1 MLLNATIRNVRRAF
15 KEVNAF
21 DVEGDYRPAARAALK
36 KILETA
42 LQGEVSQ
49 YIAAEPYERVDRR
62 EAYRCGYYFR
72 WLLTEVGDLLL
83 KVPRIRSAGLV
94 FRVLSAYARRPAVVD
109 QLILACFVLGM
120 STRKVAKALGA
131 FFGTAISAQTVSR
144 IAQQL
149 EAAVAA
155 FHRRPLTVC
164 YRYLVLD
171 GVVLKHRGAL
181 AVRRR
186 VLLCAYGITSEG
198 LREFIDFYLAPSESA
213 ACWEA
218 FLRELYERGLSAEQ
232 VELVITDGGRGLHQA
247 VELVWPRIPRQR
259 CWAHKVRNVLDKVKK
274 AHWPAVKQALAAI
287 SHAPTPRKA
296 VEAFWQFAQCY
307 RPKYPH
313 AVACVERDLDDLL
326 VFFDFPQAH
335 WNALRT
341 TNAIE
346 RAFREVRRRTRP
358 IGVFTNSRSLDRIV
372 YAVIHHLNETWK
384 EAPLL
389 EFAQR
394 S

>member
-21 DVEGDYRPAARAALK
+21 DAEGDYRPAAKAALK
-36 KILETA
+36 QILETA
-42 LQGEVSQ
+42 LQDEVTR

-62 EAYRCGYYFR
+62 QAYRCGSYFR
-72 WLLTEVGDLLL
+72 WLLTEVGELLL
-83 KVPRIRSAGLV
+83 KVPRIRSG
-94 FRVLSAYARRPAVVD
+94 RVPFQTFTAYARRPVVID

-120 STRKVAKALGA
+120 STRKVAKALGT
-131 FFGTAISAQTVSR
+131 FFGSAISAQTISR

-149 EAAVAA
+149 DRAVAV
-155 FHRRPLTVC
+155 FHRRPLLTA
-164 YRYLVLD
+164 YRYLFLD
-171 GVVLKHRGAL
+171 GIALKHRGAL

-186 VLLCAYGITSEG
+186 VLLCAYGITPEG
-198 LREFIDFYLAPSESA
+198 VREFIDFYLAPSESA

-218 FLRELYERGLSAEQ
+218 FLRDLYERGLSAGGVQ
-232 VELVITDGGRGLHQA
+232 LIITDGGKGLHQA
-247 VELVWPRIPRQR
+247 LEMVWPRIPRQR
-259 CWAHKVRNVLDKVKK
+259 CWAHKIRNVLDKVKK
-274 AHWPAVKQALAAI
+274 GHWEGVKRALAAI
-287 SHAPTPRKA
+287 SHAENRSRA
-296 VEAFWQFAQCY
+296 ISAFWSFAQRY
-307 RPKYPH
+307 RPLYPK
-313 AVACVERDLDDLL
+313 AVACVEADLDELL
-326 VFFDFPQAH
+326 AFFSCPQTH
-335 WNALRT
+335 YNRLRT

-358 IGVFTNSRSLDRIV
+358 IGVFTHSQSLERIV

-389 EFAQR
+389 EFAHR